1 MEIQLKKKIPLMVNI
16 PLREKLEAD
25 VNSIIEEILDLK
37 EISKPFFENQSNEN
51 LFEFIRKYQTE
62 RDIDNTEKQNELLFI
77 KFKDE
82 LAKFKEDYPN
92 SIKEKALEIFC
103 SDSDREVC
111 IAVISMSV
119 NINRSLEQLNL
130 SDLTLETLVLNEEIV
145 YNKKIDTQLKKR
157 YVRYCENKKQIELL
171 RLAEELSE
179 IVQRSIKVELISN
192 NSLGINISNII
203 DIDTGKIRYNYIASR

>member
-179 IVQRSIKVELISN
+179 IVQRSIKVGLISN